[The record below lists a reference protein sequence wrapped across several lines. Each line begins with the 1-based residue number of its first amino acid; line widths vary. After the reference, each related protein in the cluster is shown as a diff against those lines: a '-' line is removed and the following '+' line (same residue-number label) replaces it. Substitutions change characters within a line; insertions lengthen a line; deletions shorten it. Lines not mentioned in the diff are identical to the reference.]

1 MPAGSDGVV
10 MVSTGRLIVSDSAAV
25 VEFDTRSLARTVKL
39 LDPAAPGVPDNVLST
54 DRLNPAGNDP
64 LTKNQE

>member
-1 MPAGSDGVV
+1 MLKVGG
-10 MVSTGRLIVSDSAAV
+10 LIVSDSAAV

-39 LDPAAPGVPDNVLST
+39 LDLAAPGVPDNVPST